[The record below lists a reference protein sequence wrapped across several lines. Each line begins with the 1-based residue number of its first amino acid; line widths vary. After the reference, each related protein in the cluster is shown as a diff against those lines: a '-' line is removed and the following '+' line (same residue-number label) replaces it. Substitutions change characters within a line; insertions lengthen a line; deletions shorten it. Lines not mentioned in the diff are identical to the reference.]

1 MEFVL
6 TGFRQFETVRQY
18 YFDAVGEDRVRKQ
31 VAVDADLD
39 LVRRY
44 GIPVQDLPLLCRRL
58 LDARAKAESIIFTER
73 DFVQYAKERAAAA
86 DASQE
91 RRRAR
96 RPPVSSRVG
105 QAWRG
110 VRPTQPDR

>member
-6 TGFRQFETVRQY
+6 AGFRQFDTVRQY
-18 YFDAVGEDRVRKQ
+18 YFDAVGDDRIRKR
-31 VAVDADLD
+31 VAVDADLA

-58 LDARAKAESIIFTER
+58 LVARAKAESIMFTES
-73 DFVQYAKERAAAA
+73 DILQYAKERAAAA
-86 DASQE
+86 HASQE

-110 VRPTQPDR
+110 TRPPKQDP

>member
-1 MEFVL
+1 VEFVL
-6 TGFRQFETVRQY
+6 AGFRQFDTVRQY
-18 YFDAVGEDRVRKQ
+18 YFDAVGENRTRKR
-31 VAVDADLD
+31 VAVGADLD

-44 GIPVQDLPLLCRRL
+44 RIPMQELPLLCRRL
-58 LDARAKAESIIFTER
+58 LDAHAKAESIMFTER
-73 DFVQYAKERAAAA
+73 DIVQYVKERAAAA

-110 VRPTQPDR
+110 TPPPKGDR

>member
-6 TGFRQFETVRQY
+6 AGFRQFETVRRY
-18 YFDAVGEDRVRKQ
+18 YFDAVGADRIRKSI
-31 VAVDADLD
+31 AVDADLE

-44 GIPVQDLPLLCRRL
+44 RIPLQELPLLCRRL
-58 LDARAKAESIIFTER
+58 LDARDKAESILFTET
-73 DFVQYAKERAAAA
+73 DIAQYAKDRTAAM
-86 DASQE
+86 DASLE

-96 RPPVSSRVG
+96 RPPVSSRAG

-110 VRPTQPDR
+110 SPLPIGKR